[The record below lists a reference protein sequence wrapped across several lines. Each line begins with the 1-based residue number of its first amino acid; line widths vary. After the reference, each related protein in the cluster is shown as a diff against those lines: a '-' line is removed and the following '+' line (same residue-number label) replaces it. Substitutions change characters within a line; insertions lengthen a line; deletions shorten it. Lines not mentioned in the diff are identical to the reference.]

1 MKIFKYTS
9 IVLCSLFLNACS
21 SLLDEELYSELND
34 NYANSTEGLQSL
46 LTSAYGNAQLR
57 NYAYFFTS
65 GMTSGENWNEYGAIE
80 ANFTPLCNFTWDSNH
95 AYFSSTWK
103 QLYSVIRDANLILK
117 NTAGSSDQEQLIAE
131 AKFLRGLSYYVL
143 HDWFGRLPLYSSPD
157 DDYYL
162 ARSTEEETI
171 AFIEKDLR
179 EAASVLPV
187 EQSVYGKATK
197 GAALSFLVKLYLNTK
212 QWQKAVDAANEVVA
226 LQHYT
231 LFADYTKLFL
241 IENEGNDEIIW
252 TIQSTPQLGN
262 PFVANTFP
270 TDYPHLPNQTIYAS
284 RVYLYDEFVNSFAA
298 NDKRRELI
306 ITSYTNTSG
315 VFTQLLGNNR
325 SYPGKYEF
333 DKDAIGASYGNDV
346 PVIRYADVLI
356 SKAEALNE
364 LEGPTSE
371 SIALVNQ
378 IRNRAGLVSLAPGDF
393 TKDSFRTQIFKER
406 NWEFW
411 YEQARRS
418 DQLRQGTFISGAV
431 QRGKTAA
438 KAHHVLFPIPQTEI
452 DANPNLIQNEG
463 Y

>member
-1 MKIFKYTS
+1 MKIVKYIS
-9 IVLCSLFLNACS
+9 IGLCSLVLSACS
-21 SLLDEELYSELND
+21 SMLDEEVYSELND
-34 NYANSTEGLQSL
+34 DYANSEEGIQSL

-65 GMTSGENWNEYGAIE
+65 GMTSGENWNEFGAIE
-80 ANFTPLCNFTWDSNH
+80 ANFTPLSNFSWDSNH

-103 QLYSVIRDANLILK
+103 QLYTVIRDANLILK
-117 NTAGSSDQEQLIAE
+117 NASGQNQEQLIAE
-131 AKFLRGLSYYVL
+131 AKFLRGISYYLL
-143 HDWFGRLPLYSSPD
+143 HDWFGRLPLYSSPE

-162 ARSTEEETI
+162 ARSTEEQTI
-171 AFIEKDLR
+171 AFIEKDLS
-179 EAASVLPV
+179 EAAAVLPL
-187 EQSVYGKATK
+187 EQTVYGKATK

-212 QWQKAVDAANEVVA
+212 QWQKAIDRTNAVIG
-226 LQHYT
+226 LQTYS

-241 IENEGNDEIIW
+241 IENEGNNEIIW

-284 RVYLYDEFVNSFAA
+284 RVYLYDEFVNSFDA
-298 NDKRRELI
+298 NDKRRKLI
-306 ITSYTNTSG
+306 VTAYTNTSG

-346 PVIRYADVLI
+346 PVIRYADILI

-364 LEGPTSE
+364 LNGPTME
-371 SIALVNQ
+371 SVSLVNQ
-378 IRNRAGLVSLAPGDF
+378 LRNRAGLKPLQVGDL
-393 TKDSFRTQIFKER
+393 TKDSFRRQIFKER
-406 NWEFW
+406 KWEFW
-411 YEQARRS
+411 YEQAGRS
-418 DQLRQGTFISGAV
+418 DQLREGTFISSAI

-438 KAHHVLFPIPQTEI
+438 NTHHVLFPIPQTEI
-452 DANPNLIQNEG
+452 DANPNLEQNEG